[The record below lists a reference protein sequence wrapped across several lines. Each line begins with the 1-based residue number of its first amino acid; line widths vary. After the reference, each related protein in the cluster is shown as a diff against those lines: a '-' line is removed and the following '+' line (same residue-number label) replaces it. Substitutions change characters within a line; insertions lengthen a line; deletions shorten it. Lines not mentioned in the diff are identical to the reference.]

1 MSKEALPYY
10 LQGMEYLRRDAFS
23 YSLAIDF
30 FQRALAADPSA
41 ILAQTALAEAYAYRY
56 QDTGDAAALTAAEGV
71 LQKAH
76 ADQPDLPELYAA
88 FGDLRRLQGRY
99 DDAIRELLKA
109 VQSDPTNHVFQKAL
123 GDVYATVKQDSDA
136 AAAYER
142 VIALQPRYW
151 AGYLNYAYLHYNRGR
166 YDEAARLIEQLI
178 QWTPDHA
185 QALAALGGV
194 YVAMGRD
201 VDAENVSRRSC
212 SLKPIR
218 ACYVN
223 LGIAL
228 QRQRRTEEA
237 IAAYESA
244 LAIGLPNTIL
254 FLNLADAHAYAGKN
268 VEARNYFRPAIASAE
283 ERLRINLQDSRERA
297 ILAFCLAQVDE
308 AARAKSEIEQALQHL
323 PDDRTVRRYA
333 VLTFERPGQR
343 ERALEILRGS
353 PRQVL
358 EELEASWGTEQMRR
372 DPRYEAIAGEVRS
385 K

>member
-1 MSKEALPYY
+1 MP
-10 LQGMEYLRRDAFS
+10 R
-23 YSLAIDF
+23 
-30 FQRALAADPSA
+30 
-41 ILAQTALAEAYAYRY
+41 
-56 QDTGDAAALTAAEGV
+56 ALTAAEGV

-194 YVAMGRD
+194 YVAMGRERRRRERFAAI
-201 VDAENVSRRSC
+201 VLAQTHSARATSTLASRCNGSAGRRKRSPRTRARLRLVS
-212 SLKPIR
+212 
-218 ACYVN
+218 
-223 LGIAL
+223 
-228 QRQRRTEEA
+228 
-237 IAAYESA
+237 
-244 LAIGLPNTIL
+244 PNTML
-254 FLNLADAHAYAGKN
+254 FLNLADAHAYAGRN
-268 VEARNYFRPAIASAE
+268 VEARNYFQRAIASAE
-283 ERLRINLQDSRERA
+283 ERLRINLQDSRN
-297 ILAFCLAQVDE
+297 
-308 AARAKSEIEQALQHL
+308 ARFSRFA
-323 PDDRTVRRYA
+323 
-333 VLTFERPGQR
+333 
-343 ERALEILRGS
+343 S
-353 PRQVL
+353 PRL
-358 EELEASWGTEQMRR
+358 MKLRARSLRSSKRCSICRTTGRSEDMRC
-372 DPRYEAIAGEVRS
+372 
-385 K
+385 